1 MLTQNTPQIFE
12 IFHLTP
18 QKNCRDQR
26 KLTIIT
32 PRNCFQATPQKIEL
46 SMAITQM
53 SKFKHETDDYGTF
66 QSIPATSSR
75 LLCLL
80 SVHRSAFVPKIM
92 CICDEKL
99 YPTELYIQTR
109 GTGFL
114 FICIFQMIIEL
125 LEHITIVSMLL
136 FTRCTHTDFY
146 LCICAPHTCLRANQ
160 AQKIF
165 RAHDKLSSLV
175 PHCTS
180 SFAMQKLK
188 SIC

>member
-1 MLTQNTPQIFE
+1 MIFLHSTVNVVKILNPSHKKIKVPTQNTPQVFE
-12 IFHLTP
+12 FFHLTP
-18 QKNCRDQR
+18 QKKCRDQR

-32 PRNCFQATPQKIEL
+32 PRNCFQATPPKIEL

-80 SVHRSAFVPKIM
+80 SVRRSAFVPKIM

-99 YPTELYIQTR
+99 YPTELCVQTS
-109 GTGFL
+109 GDGFL

-125 LEHITIVSMLL
+125 LEHINYSVYIIIYTLHEYILL
-136 FTRCTHTDFY
+136 LMHLRTAHMFTCKSRAEDV
-146 LCICAPHTCLRANQ
+146 LCA
-160 AQKIF
+160 
-165 RAHDKLSSLV
+165 
-175 PHCTS
+175 
-180 SFAMQKLK
+180 
-188 SIC
+188 